1 MEPKTGRKRPPIT
14 GGPAGYTIPEAGAMV
29 GLKPLSAYQAAQ
41 AGFIPYIE
49 VGKRRKIVP
58 KKLWDAKLGI
68 EE

>member
-1 MEPKTGRKRPPIT
+1 
-14 GGPAGYTIPEAGAMV
+14 MV

-68 EE
+68 IEE